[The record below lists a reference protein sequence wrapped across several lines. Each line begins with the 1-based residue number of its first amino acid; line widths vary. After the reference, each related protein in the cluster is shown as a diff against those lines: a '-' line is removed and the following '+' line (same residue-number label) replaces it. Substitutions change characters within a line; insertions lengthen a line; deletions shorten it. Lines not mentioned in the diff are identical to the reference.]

1 MRSDFL
7 FAFFVLL
14 LFFAPC
20 DFAAA
25 QKAAGGKSA
34 ISSKSYK
41 KISAD
46 SVRARPSSSAAKSG
60 KADAL
65 KSKAVKKQVAPKTKK
80 VKADSVAYTP
90 KRYLLGERVIM
101 PGDSGRDVRSV
112 AKILVNKLYIDEESL
127 VYTADGGVL
136 YDAKL
141 LKAVKHFQ
149 EFNGFHPDGIIGAA
163 LVKALRKR
171 KANR

>member
-1 MRSDFL
+1 MRSNLL
-7 FAFFVLL
+7 FPFFVLL
-14 LFFAPC
+14 LFLAPC
-20 DFAAA
+20 DLAVA
-25 QKAAGGKSA
+25 QKATDCKSA
-34 ISSKSYK
+34 TSSKSYK

-46 SVRARPSSSAAKSG
+46 SVRLRSSSSTTKSG
-60 KADAL
+60 KARAS
-65 KSKAVKKQVAPKTKK
+65 KSKAAEKQATPKTKK
-80 VKADSVAYTP
+80 AKIDSVAYSP
-90 KRYLLGERVIM
+90 KQYLLGERVIM

-171 KANR
+171 K